1 MFGVAKKRRV
11 GGRFTP
17 PNQAV
22 GPRPRSHRGG
32 RQRTGPEPSP
42 RYTPSAP
49 HYRVR
54 PRWHRVAG
62 WGGVL
67 AGVVIAAVNDL
78 ILMGEG
84 VTLLPGG
91 HSELYLLL
99 GISVGSGATWFLG
112 LFDRGTT
119 IYE

>member
-1 MFGVAKKRRV
+1 M
-11 GGRFTP
+11 
-17 PNQAV
+17 
-22 GPRPRSHRGG
+22 
-32 RQRTGPEPSP
+32 
-42 RYTPSAP
+42 
-49 HYRVR
+49 
-54 PRWHRVAG
+54 
-62 WGGVL
+62 L

-78 ILMGEG
+78 MLIGED

-99 GISVGSGATWFLG
+99 GISVGVGSTWFLG

>member
-1 MFGVAKKRRV
+1 MPGVPKKRRA

-17 PNQAV
+17 PKKAL
-22 GPRPRSHRGG
+22 GPPQSQGRE

-49 HYRVR
+49 RYRVR

-67 AGVVIAAVNDL
+67 AGVVIAALNDL
-78 ILMGEG
+78 MLMGEG

-99 GISVGSGATWFLG
+99 GLSAGSGATWFLG

>member
-1 MFGVAKKRRV
+1 MPGVPKKRRT

-17 PNQAV
+17 PKKAL
-22 GPRPRSHRGG
+22 GPPQSQGRG

-49 HYRVR
+49 RYRVR

-78 ILMGEG
+78 MLMGED

-91 HSELYLLL
+91 HSEMYLLL

>member
-1 MFGVAKKRRV
+1 M
-11 GGRFTP
+11 
-17 PNQAV
+17 
-22 GPRPRSHRGG
+22 
-32 RQRTGPEPSP
+32 
-42 RYTPSAP
+42 
-49 HYRVR
+49 
-54 PRWHRVAG
+54 
-62 WGGVL
+62 L

-78 ILMGEG
+78 MLMGED

-99 GISVGSGATWFLG
+99 GISVGAGATWFLG